1 MSEQPFLLADA
12 RSPDLP
18 VIYASPAFERLTGWA
33 AGQMVGKNCRVLQHE
48 AFNQPGRWLMRD
60 AIRRGSR
67 SRALVQNWT
76 RDGQAFV
83 NEVTL
88 LPIGSPGQ
96 SPDYYLGFQRNLTSR
111 DDTGPAREGPR
122 IADERRD
129 EGLRDCIAHLER
141 AFGTVIDATTRRWL
155 TVAATPSGNITEGGL
170 DAVREDDDPNHYG
183 HPFSLDDLIVQIR
196 RRAGDAAPG
205 VPVQVTRE
213 PRFPERIFG
222 CQQALVDTLGYV
234 ISALLRFSPLA
245 EIRIDLSLELGN
257 GEQGFPRFAI
267 FPVPA
272 NGDQPEPIS
281 GSEGPD
287 KALSPWSDLAFPE
300 VARQVALCGAR
311 LWLEPDFTFHLRLST
326 PVNLAAAQYGA
337 GRFRQRHLKVL
348 VGEDNPVNW
357 KMLTGLLQHQHHEVR
372 VAESGVQVLDALQDG
387 RPDVLFLD
395 LYMPGLDGTEVAAQ
409 IREEERREGL
419 PRLPIIAV
427 SAATEPEEQGR
438 CLAAGIDAFI
448 GKPVDR
454 EHLQAVLWEVLGNR
468 PGDGEGS
475 NGKPVSLADH
485 HDLELDQALQALD
498 YDLDLFA
505 GMLDAFRADFPER
518 MGMLR
523 NALRKRDVTEAG
535 FIAHTLKG
543 ALSNFNAAE
552 AVGLANALGDQI
564 GRGQVREARETLKLL
579 DETVQRFMG
588 WADESV
594 EARRR
599 EHRKDRTETRA
610 TSVDGRSVLVV
621 EDSADTRLMLTEFL
635 RRDGY
640 VVHCAS
646 NGEEAL
652 SQLAVET
659 PDLILMDCVMPVMD
673 GLEACRRIKSHDAYA
688 DVPLLIITALN
699 DESSAGEA
707 IRAGATDFITKP
719 IFLPVL
725 RQRLRQLVLSRER
738 HQRIRYLAYHDNLT
752 GLPNRARFHQE
763 LDELLQSAQ
772 ERGGEHALMYLD
784 LDQFKIVNDTCGHA
798 AGDELLKE
806 LGEVLTRQVRNGD
819 LVARLGGDEFGV
831 LLRDC
836 RLENGVLVAEKII
849 DAVRNFVFFWEEQAF
864 FIGASA
870 GVVAINDEGS
880 TTGDLLSAADTACY
894 AAKSSG
900 RGRVEVYRREAG
912 QVRQESEQLQ
922 LVPRITRALE
932 GDRFVLYRQR
942 IVSLCDVPDHVPHY
956 EVLVR
961 MLDEDGTIVPPARFI
976 PSAERYQVM
985 PRVDRWVVRHALKHL
1000 REEHL
1005 QGGQPVRYSINLSGT
1020 TLIEKGFGD
1029 FLEEQV
1035 SVSGVPPE
1043 WLCFEITETATIRQ
1057 MDAAVAFINRIRSLG
1072 CTFALDDFGAGLS
1085 SFGYLKT
1092 LPVDFIKIDGRF
1104 VRDLL
1109 EETFDQAMVEAIQRI
1124 GSVMGIETI
1133 AEFVENEAVMERLR
1147 EIGVTYAQGYGIHRP
1162 EPFPGPLEA
1171 SA

>member
-1 MSEQPFLLADA
+1 M
-12 RSPDLP
+12 P
-18 VIYASPAFERLTGWA
+18 VIHASPAFERLTGWA
-33 AGQMVGKNCRVLQHE
+33 PVQMTGRNCRVLQGE
-48 AFNQPGRWLMRD
+48 SCNQPGRGAMRQ
-60 AIRRGSR
+60 AVQQGTPARV
-67 SRALVQNWT
+67 LLQNWT
-76 RDGQAFV
+76 RDGEMFV

-88 LPIGSPGQ
+88 LPLGGTSR
-96 SPDYYLGFQRNLTSR
+96 SPDYYLGFQRDVSTRGAVAFQR
-111 DDTGPAREGPR
+111 DRAMPRVADQRRQEGV
-122 IADERRD
+122 
-129 EGLRDCIAHLER
+129 RDCIASLER
-141 AFGTVIDATTRRWL
+141 ALGTGIDATLGRWL
-155 TVAATPSGNITEGGL
+155 KVAATATATIAEGAL
-170 DAVREDDDPNHYG
+170 DTGEVNDDPHHLA
-183 HPFSLDDLIVQIR
+183 HPFSPDDLIVQLR
-196 RRAGDAAPG
+196 RRTEEAAPG
-205 VPVQVTRE
+205 VRVQVTRE

-222 CQQALVDTLGYV
+222 CQQALVDTLGYAV
-234 ISALLRFSPLA
+234 DALLRFSPLA
-245 EIRIDLSLELGN
+245 EIRVDLSIELGN
-257 GEQGFPRFAI
+257 GEQGFPRFTV
-267 FPVPA
+267 FPVPG
-272 NGDQPEPIS
+272 NGEQSKPLQDS
-281 GSEGPD
+281 GVPGPW
-287 KALSPWSDLAFPE
+287 AGLSFPE
-300 VARQVALCGAR
+300 VVRQVTLCGAT
-311 LWLEPDFTFHLRLST
+311 LTVEPDFTFHLRAHT
-326 PVNLAAAQYGA
+326 PVNLAAAQDGA
-337 GRFRQRHLKVL
+337 RRYQQRRLQVL
-348 VGEDNPVNW
+348 IGEDNPVNW
-357 KMLTGLLQHQHHEVR
+357 KMLTGLLQHQHHDVR
-372 VAESGVQVLDALQDG
+372 VAENGVQILDALQEE

-395 LYMPGLDGTEVAAQ
+395 LYMPGLDGAEVAAH
-409 IREEERREGL
+409 IRDEERREGL

-427 SAATEPEEQGR
+427 SAATEPGDQSR
-438 CLAAGIDAFI
+438 CLAAGVDAFL

-454 EHLQAVLWEVLGNR
+454 DQLHALLWEVLGNR
-468 PGDGEGS
+468 PGDRGRARGR
-475 NGKPVSLADH
+475 PVSIADH
-485 HDLELDQALQALD
+485 HDLELDQALQAVD

-518 MGMLR
+518 MGMLEA
-523 NALRKRDVTEAG
+523 ALEKRDVTEAG

-564 GRGQVREARETLKLL
+564 GRAQTQEARETLKLM
-579 DETVQRFMG
+579 DDTVRRFMA
-588 WADESV
+588 WASESV
-594 EARRR
+594 ALRRR
-599 EHRKDRTETRA
+599 EQRRDRTETQA

-640 VVHCAS
+640 VVHCAC

-652 SQLAVET
+652 QQLAAET

-673 GLEACRRIKSHDAYA
+673 GLEACRRIKSHDEYA

-772 ERGGEHALMYLD
+772 GGGREHALMYLD

-806 LGEVLTRQVRNGD
+806 LGEVLSGQVRNGD

-836 RLENGVLVAEKII
+836 RLEDGVAVAEKVI
-849 DAVRNFVFFWEEQAF
+849 DAVRNFIFFWEEQAF

-870 GVVAINDEGS
+870 GVVAISAESS

-894 AAKSSG
+894 AAKSGG

-932 GDRFVLYRQR
+932 GDRFVLYRQQ
-942 IVSLCDVPDHVPHY
+942 IVPLSAPVEHVPHY

-961 MLDEDGTIVPPARFI
+961 MLDEDGTIVPPAHFI

-985 PRVDRWVVRHALKHL
+985 PRVDRWVIRHALKHL
-1000 REEHL
+1000 RDEHL
-1005 QGGQPVRYSINLSGT
+1005 HSEQPVRYSINLSGT

-1029 FLEEQV
+1029 FLEEQL
-1035 SVSGVPPE
+1035 SVSGVPPQ

-1072 CTFALDDFGAGLS
+1072 CAFALDDFGAGLS

-1133 AEFVENEAVMERLR
+1133 AEFVENEAVMARLR
-1147 EIGVTYAQGYGIHRP
+1147 EIGVNYAQGYGIHRP
-1162 EPFPGPLEA
+1162 EPLPGPLQVPA
-1171 SA
+1171 